1 MPRRLN
7 LVAPV
12 DDAVGLRSWL
22 KQRIRNVSPAQSIP
36 LNLLSESSVQIQ
48 PPPVAGIDC
57 SGAVRPWS
65 VSRLEAILRESVVH
79 PSQLTF
85 QAARQARHCLSSFWL
100 VAPTDQLSEIY
111 AGAIGDLQRLLLN
124 SPLVR
129 QDLAADEQQWR
140 DQLRAQLADPDHK
153 PRQHNLLLALIPFTQ
168 PGQMSLENPLESL
181 PDWMIRDYADYC
193 QPELQDRLEQPVAL
207 LEPADGSASASSESS
222 AEILSDQPFA
232 SVRGEEAMAWFR
244 DQDVLTR
251 MTTLIN
257 AYGMDPE
264 DSETLQELSGL
275 RSVVAQLWLDVEAGQ
290 MQTLFE
296 TSVGLV
302 TRSLITCGFGQELID
317 QDDLRAR
324 RELVARAENLEAA
337 DGQAALLAA
346 HLFLPAGAIHV
357 ENPDVLP
364 LWLAKELETLQPV
377 GG

>member
-1 MPRRLN
+1 M
-7 LVAPV
+7 
-12 DDAVGLRSWL
+12 
-22 KQRIRNVSPAQSIP
+22 
-36 LNLLSESSVQIQ
+36 IQ
-48 PPPVAGIDC
+48 PPDRAGIDC

-79 PSQLTF
+79 PSHLTF

-100 VAPTDQLSEIY
+100 AAPTDHLDEMYS
-111 AGAIGDLQRLLLN
+111 GTIGDLQRLLLN
-124 SPLVR
+124 GPLVR

-168 PGQMSLENPLESL
+168 PGQMSLDNPLESL
-181 PDWMIRDYADYC
+181 PDWMLQDYAAYC
-193 QPELQDRLEQPVAL
+193 QPELQNILEQPLAL
-207 LEPADGSASASSESS
+207 LEPAEESSPASSEGSEE
-222 AEILSDQPFA
+222 ALPGQPFA
-232 SVRGEEAMAWFR
+232 SIRGEEAMAWFR
-244 DQDVLTR
+244 DQEVLIR

-264 DSETLQELSGL
+264 NAETLQELSGL
-275 RSVVAQLWLDVEAGQ
+275 RSVVAQLWLDVEEGQ

-317 QDDLRAR
+317 EDDLRAR
-324 RELVARAENLEAA
+324 RELVARAEELDNPE
-337 DGQAALLAA
+337 GQAALLAA
-346 HLFLPAGAIHV
+346 HLFLPAGAIRV
-357 ENPDVLP
+357 ENPGVLP
-364 LWLAKELETLQPV
+364 VWLAQELETLQPV